1 MLVDKQ
7 GKVGTVRPFDES
19 GITRRADGVLAY
31 IDLDA
36 SLVTMLDR
44 ARREFSSRQAVVEP
58 GAGSATYAQLWR
70 RATEVAGGLHA
81 AGIARGD
88 RVALSLVNGLDWVV
102 TFFGIVLAGAT
113 VVPVNFRLTTDEIGY
128 ILDDSG
134 AALHIDDPRAI
145 PTGSPRHV
153 DDVEADELAAIF
165 YTSGTTGRPKGA
177 MTTHRNLLSINET
190 IRRINS
196 FLPDEEIRT
205 LVSVPLFHVT
215 GCNAQLLPALSAGA
229 QTIVLPRFDI
239 GSYVQAI
246 EQHQANLLVAVPAIY
261 AQLIRDQRFIDLDRS
276 HLVRVLYGGAPMA
289 PEIIARL
296 RELMPDARLGNG
308 YGLSETSSVS
318 TRLPDDMCGLRP
330 ESVGFATPVV
340 ELDILEPDAT
350 GAGELLIRGENVVKG
365 YWGQP
370 QTWAD
375 STRDGWFR
383 TGDVCT
389 LDNEGFCTLLD
400 RRKDMIVRGGE
411 NVYSVEVENAIIE
424 HPAVLE
430 VAVLPVPDDIMGE
443 RVGAV
448 VVLRPGMQ
456 VTYEDVLRTAA
467 EKVAPFKLPEYLDI
481 REQLLP
487 RNPGGKVLKRE
498 LRDLDWGPR
507 RRLDNLSRHEGSS
520 NGER

>member
-1 MLVDKQ
+1 
-7 GKVGTVRPFDES
+7 
-19 GITRRADGVLAY
+19 
-31 IDLDA
+31 
-36 SLVTMLDR
+36 
-44 ARREFSSRQAVVEP
+44 
-58 GAGSATYAQLWR
+58 
-70 RATEVAGGLHA
+70 
-81 AGIARGD
+81 
-88 RVALSLVNGLDWVV
+88 
-102 TFFGIVLAGAT
+102 
-113 VVPVNFRLTTDEIGY
+113 
-128 ILDDSG
+128 
-134 AALHIDDPRAI
+134 
-145 PTGSPRHV
+145 
-153 DDVEADELAAIF
+153 
-165 YTSGTTGRPKGA
+165 
-177 MTTHRNLLSINET
+177 
-190 IRRINS
+190 
-196 FLPDEEIRT
+196 
-205 LVSVPLFHVT
+205 
-215 GCNAQLLPALSAGA
+215 
-229 QTIVLPRFDI
+229 
-239 GSYVQAI
+239 
-246 EQHQANLLVAVPAIY
+246 
-261 AQLIRDQRFIDLDRS
+261 
-276 HLVRVLYGGAPMA
+276 
-289 PEIIARL
+289 
-296 RELMPDARLGNG
+296 MPDARLGNG

-507 RRLDNLSRHEGSS
+507 RRLENLSRHEGTS